1 MISLLVPSR
10 GRPDNIS
17 RLYNSVERTTWGSWE
32 IIVRLD
38 DDDPTCADYPVA
50 SNLTYI
56 TGPRQVM
63 TVYWNEC
70 YAQASGDICW
80 HGGDDV
86 TFRTLG
92 WDEIVRETFPPD
104 GIAFVHGHDLSPNGD
119 WLGTHGFLRREW
131 VDAVGYITAP
141 YFTSDYADVWLV
153 DVSDLIGRHV
163 YIPIITEHWHP
174 DFGKAVR
181 DQTYYDRVARHKA
194 DDMDARY
201 RELGA
206 ERESDAEKLRAVM
219 R

>member
-1 MISLLVPSR
+1 M
-10 GRPDNIS
+10 
-17 RLYNSVERTTWGSWE
+17 
-32 IIVRLD
+32 IVRLD
-38 DDDPTCADYPVA
+38 DDDTSLYLEKE
-50 SNLTYI
+50 NLAYI
-56 TGPRQVM
+56 TGPRIVM
-63 TVYWNEC
+63 SEMWNEC
-70 YAQASGDICW
+70 YRAASGDICW

-131 VDAVGYITAP
+131 VDAVGYFLPP
-141 YFTSDYADVWLV
+141 YFSSDYADVWLV

-163 YIPIITEHWHP
+163 YIPIVTEHHHP

-201 RELGA
+201 LELGA